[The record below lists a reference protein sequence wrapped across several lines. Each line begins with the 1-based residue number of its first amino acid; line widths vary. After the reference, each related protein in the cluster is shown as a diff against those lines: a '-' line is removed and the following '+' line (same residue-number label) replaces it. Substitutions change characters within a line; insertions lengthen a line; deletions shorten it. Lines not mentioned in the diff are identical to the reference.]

1 MAGAGGDNHRDCNG
15 VTLRD
20 NEPNVREVDR
30 KVDLES
36 NPLRSRRSP
45 ECEAYPQGT
54 TRVVLTV
61 GLFVLAGLQTVRVGL
76 TAGLLHLLR
85 TKGHMPCMVRRVRS
99 LPAGYYARTRLYT
112 QLISSFS
119 GSLY

>member
-1 MAGAGGDNHRDCNG
+1 LAGAGGDNHRDCNG

-45 ECEAYPQGT
+45 ECLTCPQGT
-54 TRVVLTV
+54 R
-61 GLFVLAGLQTVRVGL
+61 QERD
-76 TAGLLHLLR
+76 
-85 TKGHMPCMVRRVRS
+85 
-99 LPAGYYARTRLYT
+99 
-112 QLISSFS
+112 
-119 GSLY
+119 